1 MHKYRIEQNQ
11 VFFTCRHFHRFLK
24 NFHYVSIFLFILI
37 FFLKANCAAVV
48 VKPDDQGT
56 IEFPI
61 KNDAESVG
69 VASDVRISVDIPPN
83 LSGNFNIVP
92 QDTVLGPLIIQ
103 PGEVKT
109 FIVSYQIGPN
119 APSGDFD
126 VVLNVIMTNPLI
138 YPALDTFQ
146 THVSFLVSTA
156 CASDVDGPLV
166 TLVNPSDGA
175 TNVTSDSK
183 IQAVYNS
190 ALSEGDIQ
198 VSGGGI
204 SGQSLRTGATV
215 EFVHPAPLEGDA
227 HYHASVTGVKD
238 QCGNAGADK
247 AWDFTTAPFDA
258 EITQPVKNDPQNEV
272 WTQLP
277 NFTAKGRIKNPD
289 EAANVE
295 VCAELEGTQ
304 IGCQT
309 FALAASSGSST
320 WSADFGNLQDQEGNV
335 CVKMKATYKGK
346 TVPDQ
351 VCRKVDNKKPE
362 LSTLPD
368 QNTNTSGSEIQLSA
382 TATDVGSGI
391 GDLRFAQLIAVLAGV
406 QQAASVNG
414 TFENLVFG
422 PNNLEASASDRAG
435 NTTTKQIVVNR
446 TSGAAASW
454 TITENVKCDG
464 PGKWTV
470 KVRGSPGLLGSLTFA
485 GALTNFTI
493 NSTGVEHRL
502 FSKTAVGVYPIQLD
516 VRTSTGQLVFSEA
529 STLRIDPCLR
539 YDPTFM
545 TDPENHADNP
555 GTSRDAGSSLRV
567 FSPLGNGAKTFDQ
580 TYLAVYAQTDI
591 RVTVHSLAGVLL
603 RTLVDE
609 TQRVGESSFQWDGK
623 NIQGILQ
630 PEGKYAVTIEARDH
644 TAPEAVR
651 SESIDV
657 AIDNTRPAVNL
668 SRIEGDPFSLRGYHL
683 YGEISDQNADTYHV
697 YRVAGAQAT
706 SLFTGRI
713 NSIPSTKELA
723 SIDTS
728 EWEPGNYFLRVEAF
742 DLGGNHTATSETSG
756 SPDPPSMPLAV
767 GRAAS
772 VPPHLQAKVNGQSP
786 YSSGE
791 ESRVPDNPHV
801 FFDDD
806 LPAGAT
812 PVDAA
817 QWNWSPIAY
826 SGRYAVTIEERDHT
840 APEAVKSES
849 IDVEIDNTRPPGR
862 VYQVDGFKTA

>member
-1 MHKYRIEQNQ
+1 MTWQSNKRFSSQNATTEGCP
-11 VFFTCRHFHRFLK
+11 FRNR
-24 NFHYVSIFLFILI
+24 Y
-37 FFLKANCAAVV
+37 
-48 VKPDDQGT
+48 
-56 IEFPI
+56 
-61 KNDAESVG
+61 
-69 VASDVRISVDIPPN
+69 
-83 LSGNFNIVP
+83 
-92 QDTVLGPLIIQ
+92 
-103 PGEVKT
+103 
-109 FIVSYQIGPN
+109 
-119 APSGDFD
+119 
-126 VVLNVIMTNPLI
+126 
-138 YPALDTFQ
+138 
-146 THVSFLVSTA
+146 SF
-156 CASDVDGPLV
+156 
-166 TLVNPSDGA
+166 
-175 TNVTSDSK
+175 
-183 IQAVYNS
+183 
-190 ALSEGDIQ
+190 
-198 VSGGGI
+198 
-204 SGQSLRTGATV
+204 
-215 EFVHPAPLEGDA
+215 
-227 HYHASVTGVKD
+227 
-238 QCGNAGADK
+238 
-247 AWDFTTAPFDA
+247 
-258 EITQPVKNDPQNEV
+258 
-272 WTQLP
+272 
-277 NFTAKGRIKNPD
+277 
-289 EAANVE
+289 
-295 VCAELEGTQ
+295 
-304 IGCQT
+304 
-309 FALAASSGSST
+309 
-320 WSADFGNLQDQEGNV
+320 
-335 CVKMKATYKGK
+335 
-346 TVPDQ
+346 
-351 VCRKVDNKKPE
+351 
-362 LSTLPD
+362 
-368 QNTNTSGSEIQLSA
+368 
-382 TATDVGSGI
+382 
-391 GDLRFAQLIAVLAGV
+391 
-406 QQAASVNG
+406 
-414 TFENLVFG
+414 
-422 PNNLEASASDRAG
+422 
-435 NTTTKQIVVNR
+435 
-446 TSGAAASW
+446 
-454 TITENVKCDG
+454 
-464 PGKWTV
+464 
-470 KVRGSPGLLGSLTFA
+470 
-485 GALTNFTI
+485 
-493 NSTGVEHRL
+493 
-502 FSKTAVGVYPIQLD
+502 
-516 VRTSTGQLVFSEA
+516 
-529 STLRIDPCLR
+529 LRIDPCLR

-756 SPDPPSMPLAV
+756 SADPRSNDPPSMPLAV

-791 ESRVPDNPHV
+791 ENRVPDNPHV

-826 SGRYAVTIEERDHT
+826 SGTRSHSTGEFSSRSQFFLHARPGYPLSPQTNLIQYVFLDHGVREIEIQFFTGEEDGEHRIFWGENILPGGVLGTPSLLH
-840 APEAVKSES
+840 AGGL
-849 IDVEIDNTRPPGR
+849 PPGNDWVRLPSGIPIR
-862 VYQVDGFKTA
+862 V